1 MRNDTCY
8 KCNMAIQYLIP
19 DHWIRYDPMAV
30 IGELTEAKASILSLA
45 NIPFQRS
52 WAENLQEMELKR
64 EVAGT
69 SRIEGADFT
78 EREFE
83 EAVADDAP
91 DEHFSRSQRQARAA
105 INTYRWIDGLERERP
120 IDESLVKEI
129 HRRIV
134 TGCDDDHCPPGQL
147 RGDGH
152 NVSFGRP
159 RHRGVEGG
167 SECSRA
173 IRQLLK
179 ALNQEFRE
187 HDPLVQAL
195 ALHYHVGAM
204 HPFHDGNGRTA
215 RALEAFVLRRAH
227 LKDALFVAMSNYYYD
242 EKDMYL
248 ACLSEVRKRNY
259 DLTPFIE
266 FGLKGVSIQC
276 QRLLREIRIHIQ
288 RSLFR
293 DIMGRMY
300 GRLRS
305 TRKRA
310 LAQRQ
315 YEILDKLLDTV
326 NEIEYRDLF
335 DLLEKHYDTLKTPL
349 RAYVRDLNH
358 LSGLRAIIVRRTEG
372 QGPEPAKFLISV
384 RLEWATE
391 ITETEFYRQINRLPE
406 AKTRLVTSG

>member
-1 MRNDTCY
+1 MRY
-8 KCNMAIQYLIP
+8 KAEMTIHYSTP
-19 DHWIRYDPMAV
+19 DHWIRYDPMA
-30 IGELTEAKASILSLA
+30 ISSELTEAKASILSLT

-83 EAVADDAP
+83 EAVAGDTP
-91 DEHFSRSQRQARAA
+91 EEHFSRSQRQARAA
-105 INTYRWIDGLERERP
+105 MNTYRWIESIPHDRP
-120 IDESLVKEI
+120 INEDLIKEI

-134 TGCDDDHCPPGQL
+134 TGCDDDHCPPGEL
-147 RGDGH
+147 RGGGQ
-152 NVSFGRP
+152 NVTFGRP

-167 SECSRA
+167 SECSGAVRHL
-173 IRQLLK
+173 IE
-179 ALNQEFRE
+179 ALNQGFRA

-195 ALHYHVGAM
+195 ALHYHLGAM

-215 RALEAFVLRRAH
+215 RALEALVLRRAQ
-227 LKDALFVAMSNYYYD
+227 LKGTLFVAMSNYYYD

-248 ACLSEVRKRNY
+248 SCLSDVRQRNH
-259 DLTPFIE
+259 DLTSFIK
-266 FGLKGVSIQC
+266 FGLKGVAIQC
-276 QRLLREIRIHIQ
+276 KRLLREIRMHVQ

-293 DIMGRMY
+293 DVMGRMY

-315 YEILDKLLDTV
+315 CEILNKLLDEDK
-326 NEIEYRDLF
+326 EIEVGELF
-335 DLLEKHYDTLKTPL
+335 DLLEKHYDSLKIPV

-358 LSGLRAIIVRRTEG
+358 LIGLRAISSRHEG
-372 QGPEPAKFLISV
+372 QKPERLKVFLKV
-384 RLEWATE
+384 RLDWATE
-391 ITETEFYRQINRLPE
+391 ITETEFYRQINQLPE
-406 AKTRLVTSG
+406 AKTRLVITN

>member
-1 MRNDTCY
+1 
-8 KCNMAIQYLIP
+8 MAVQYVIP

-30 IGELTEAKASILSLA
+30 VAELTEAKASILSLA
-45 NIPFQRS
+45 SIPIQRS
-52 WAENLQEMELKR
+52 WAEDLEEMELKR

-83 EAVADDAP
+83 EAVATGAS
-91 DEHFSRSQRQARAA
+91 DEHFSRSQRQVRAA
-105 INTYRWIDGLERERP
+105 IQTYRWIERLDHERP

-147 RGDGH
+147 RGDGQI
-152 NVSFGRP
+152 VSFGRP

-173 IRQLLK
+173 IRKLIS
-179 ALNQEFRE
+179 ASNHEFRG
-187 HDPLVQAL
+187 HDPLVRAL
-195 ALHYHVGAM
+195 ASHYHIGAM
-204 HPFHDGNGRTA
+204 HPFYDGNGRTA
-215 RALEAFVLRRAH
+215 RALEACVLRRT
-227 LKDALFVAMSNYYYD
+227 LPDDTLFIAMSNYYYD
-242 EKDMYL
+242 EKDAYF
-248 ACLSEVRKRNY
+248 ACLSEVRERNH
-259 DLTPFIE
+259 DLTPFIK
-266 FGLKGVSIQC
+266 FGLMGIFVQC
-276 QRLLREIRIHIQ
+276 QRLLREIKRHVQ

-293 DIMGRMY
+293 DVMGQMY

-315 YEILDKLLDTV
+315 YEVLNRLLDMDK
-326 NEIEYRDLF
+326 EIEYRSLF
-335 DLLEKHYDTLKTPL
+335 DLLEKYYGNLKTPH

-358 LSGLRAIIVRRTEG
+358 LSGLRAIIVRQAEG
-372 QGPEPAKFLISV
+372 LGPERTRYLISV

-391 ITETEFYRQINRLPE
+391 ITETEFYRQISQLPE
-406 AKTRLVTSG
+406 AKTRLITSSQ

>member
-1 MRNDTCY
+1 MCY
-8 KCNMAIQYLIP
+8 KGNMAIQYLIP
-19 DHWIRYDPMAV
+19 DQWIRYDPMAV

-45 NIPFQRS
+45 NIPFQRA

-83 EAVADDAP
+83 EAVADNVP

-105 INTYRWIDGLERERP
+105 INTYRWIEGLERERP
-120 IDESLVKEI
+120 IDENLVKEI

-173 IRQLLK
+173 VRQLIE
-179 ALNQEFRE
+179 ALNQEFRG

-195 ALHYHVGAM
+195 ALHYHIGAM
-204 HPFHDGNGRTA
+204 HPFYDGNGRTA

-227 LKDALFVAMSNYYYD
+227 LKDMLFIAMSNYYYD

-259 DLTPFIE
+259 DLTPFVK

-315 YEILDKLLDTV
+315 YEILNKLLDTV
-326 NEIEYRDLF
+326 NEIEYQDLF

-372 QGPEPAKFLISV
+372 QGLESAKFLISV